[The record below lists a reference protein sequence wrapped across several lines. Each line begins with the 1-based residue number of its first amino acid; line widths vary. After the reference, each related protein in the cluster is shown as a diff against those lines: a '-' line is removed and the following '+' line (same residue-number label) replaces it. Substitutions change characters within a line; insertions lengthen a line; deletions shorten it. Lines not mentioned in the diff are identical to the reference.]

1 MHCIA
6 GVVGSGG
13 RREHAL
19 YIAGVVGSD
28 GRREHALYSRGS
40 WVRWQEGACIV

>member
-6 GVVGSGG
+6 GVVGS
-13 RREHAL
+13 
-19 YIAGVVGSD
+19 D
-28 GRREHALYSRGS
+28 GKREHALYSIGS